1 MTGSVK
7 KLSISVPQDV
17 ADTLSGQPNASAYV
31 TEAVRDRMRLDGLR
45 AELAE
50 AGIQVT
56 EQGLADARARRA
68 AVDAQW
74 PAERYDAVRERVRQ
88 HLRDDGAA
96 GRQAPAA

>member
-17 ADTLSGQPNASAYV
+17 ADTLSAQPNASAYV

-45 AELAE
+45 AELAQ

-68 AVDAQW
+68 ALDAQW
-74 PAERYDAVRERVRQ
+74 PAERYDALRERVRR
-88 HLRDDGAA
+88 HLRDDDAA